1 MNKILLRALLFMV
14 IMIMTIPVY
23 GFLYDYTFTA
33 TTSTYSEITGGTQL
47 GTETSDDQ
55 RFVDPAVP
63 AGGTVNTGV
72 GLPLGFN
79 FNFNDYIFDVIA
91 INNNGWIS
99 FGQSALGATAVN
111 ITSSSGYNPLSSTS
125 VITPPQLANRVA
137 GFARDL
143 QAQAGASL
151 RMETLGTAPNR
162 VCIIQWKNYKRYGT
176 TGTGDVINFQIQLLE
191 TLNKVV
197 LVYGTITA
205 GNTTASTVQVG
216 LRGTDATDFFNR
228 TTTTD
233 WTLTSAGL
241 NNADNC
247 AFSQTVFP
255 PVNLTFEFNP
265 PVPAVNDI
273 QALAISGSQS
283 PSVGAAS
290 NYTVTVR
297 NRGSAAQTN
306 YLVKLMQGTTELA
319 SVNGPAI
326 NSMEILDVVIAWTP
340 ATTGEIDINGKVVLA
355 GDENSLND
363 VSPPLHLVVFPQGT
377 LMVTIGN
384 GTSTQR
390 YPMGSLY
397 GYERSA
403 SLYTLA
409 ELGTPG
415 LITGIQYDAST
426 QYGNVVPYRVL
437 MKTTTATAFVTEPWA
452 TTIADAQ
459 LCAEG
464 TITFDRIGWIYIPFS
479 TPFMYSGDN
488 LAVLVET
495 NYGGTGTASSQYFR
509 YTTSTTGSHH
519 YLYADTA
526 PPTTNGYLSAS
537 RPNIGISFQMTG
549 MGSLSGLVSAGG
561 NPLEGAEVA
570 IQTTTLHQLTGTA
583 GTYNFPY
590 VQPGTYQVTCTK
602 LGYVTQTQ
610 QAVITAGQATT
621 LNFVMLPAPNVDVTG
636 LVVGSDAPTVGLSEA
651 TVNLTGVI
659 NYTGT
664 TNAAGQFTIPGVMA
678 GNTYNYAITR
688 AGYQAATG
696 TITLG
701 TVNYDMGTI
710 TLNELTNPPLN
721 VHAEL
726 NTDQSAVLIN
736 WRAPGAAGPGNFF
749 DFEFDNGGW
758 VASALWNTA
767 AHPNGDWEWTN
778 TYNVALY
785 DPTGSTYTQT
795 PPQTCHS
802 GTGMWGTVI
811 YGAYTNV
818 PTSDTGWSFLRKTF
832 DLSGVSDPVLHLW
845 HYMDGYNTWDYGLI
859 KVNGTTV
866 WGDAAAAVFMPWQE
880 ITADLSAF
888 ANQSNVEVSFEWKA
902 TTVVNYA
909 GWYIDDVYIG
919 PATGVPTRLAD
930 RQVPQVTPYGHNV
943 SDRSLL
949 GYKVWRLLQGQETN
963 EAVWTLLTTTTIT
976 DTSYVN
982 TAWQSL
988 PDGEYKW
995 AVKSVYTGDVMSVA
1009 AISNMVLK
1017 HAVVN
1022 VTGTVVGSDAP
1033 TTGLEGAEVS
1043 LTGMADYSAVTNAQ
1057 GQFTIPNVYNL
1068 EDYAYTITK
1077 QGYTTATGTISVG
1090 IGNFNMGTITLNEI
1104 ALPAG
1109 GVQAVEA
1116 LPNVN
1121 ITWMEPGTGG
1131 GEWIH
1136 WDSDTND
1143 NSIGLTNGG
1152 TFDVASRWTVTDLT
1166 DFVGMS
1172 VYAVKFWPGDT
1183 GTYRIRVWT
1192 GGSATGP
1199 AQMVVDEP
1207 FTGYTIDAFNTF
1219 TLPVP
1224 VPIVAGQELWFGYN
1238 VTHAAGVYPAGT
1250 DAGPA
1255 HDGLG
1260 NMIYNNNAWTTLYTL
1275 STSLNYD
1282 WNLSA
1287 YVGYSPPTAPARMA
1301 ALQPLEMTAVP
1312 LNDGIFA
1319 ALPESRHTESA
1330 PSDYRPGASRAL
1342 VGYRVWRLL
1351 QGQEANE
1358 PVWSL
1363 LTPNTITA
1371 TAYQD
1376 IGWNAVPDG
1385 MYKWAVKAVYTGN
1398 VFSVPAF
1405 SNAIQKLTQIGTIA
1419 GIVRQSN
1426 NVAIPNAV
1434 ITAGT
1439 YTTTSNATG
1448 AYSLQVPAGTH
1459 TVTCAAA
1466 GFATATQTGVV
1477 VVTGQTTTLN
1487 FVLQP
1492 TGIVLDESFEGAT
1505 FPPTGWTQIITETG
1519 PANTYG
1525 VTPTWCRVGTITLNP
1540 PVAPPDGAWQAAM
1553 WWSYNHQDE
1562 WLISPQFTCPN
1573 TAALTF
1579 KSYVQLGSTHDDHY
1593 YVKVST
1599 DNGANWTPLWDATSQ
1614 PGGAYNDYPNTPITI
1629 PLTAY
1634 ANQDI
1639 KLAWHADDPPSA
1651 DGMWFIWV
1659 LDDILVEGVVAN
1671 PEPETPVVATAL
1683 SGNYP
1688 NPFNPETTISYSVKD
1703 KQNVMLEIYNLKGQ
1717 KVKTLVQEAKSA
1729 GTYQVKWD
1737 GTDDQAQRVTSGVYF
1752 YRMQAGDY
1760 TSVRKMI
1767 MLK

>member
-1 MNKILLRALLFMV
+1 MNKYLLRTLLFVV
-14 IMIMTIPVY
+14 ISIITLPVY
-23 GFLYDYTFTA
+23 AFLSDYTFTA
-33 TTSTYSEITGGTQL
+33 TTSTYSEITGGTL
-47 GTETSDDQ
+47 FGTESSDDQ

-72 GLPLGFN
+72 GLPIGFN
-79 FNFNDYIFDVIA
+79 FTFNDYIFDVIA

-111 ITSSSGYNPLSSTS
+111 ITSSSSYTPLSSTS
-125 VITPPQLANRVA
+125 VISPPQLANRAA

-162 VCIIQWKNYKRYGT
+162 VCIIQWKNYKRYST
-176 TGTGDVINFQIQLLE
+176 TGTGDIINFQIQLLE
-191 TLNKVV
+191 TLNKIVF
-197 LVYGTITA
+197 VYGTVTA
-205 GNTTASTVQVG
+205 GTTTASTVQVG
-216 LRGTDATDFFNR
+216 LRGADTTDFFNR
-228 TTTTD
+228 DTATD
-233 WTLTSAGL
+233 WTLTTSGTT
-241 NNADNC
+241 NAATC
-247 AFSQTVFP
+247 AFSQTIFP
-255 PVNLTFEFNP
+255 PNGLTFEFNP
-265 PVPAVNDI
+265 PVPAVNDL
-273 QALAISGSQS
+273 QALAIAGSQS

-290 NYTVTVR
+290 NYTVSVR
-297 NRGSAAQTN
+297 NRGSAPQTN
-306 YLVKLMQGTTELA
+306 YQVKLMQGTTELA

-326 NSMEILDVVIAWTP
+326 NSMEILDVVLAWTP
-340 ATTGEIDINGKVVLA
+340 TAEGEADITGKVVLA

-363 VSPPLHLVVFPQGT
+363 VSPPLHVMVFPVGT
-377 LMVTIGN
+377 MIVNIGT

-403 SLYTLA
+403 SLYTPA
-409 ELGTPG
+409 EVTTPG
-415 LITGIQYDAST
+415 LIMGIQYYATT
-426 QYGNVVPYRVL
+426 QYGNVVPYRIL

-452 TTIADAQ
+452 TTITDAQ
-459 LCAEG
+459 VCAEG
-464 TITFDRIGWIYIPFS
+464 TITFDRMGWIYIPFT
-479 TPFMYSGDN
+479 TPFPYGGDN

-519 YLYADTA
+519 YMYADNA
-526 PPTTNGYLSAS
+526 PPTTNGYLSTS
-537 RPNIGISFQMTG
+537 RPNIGIAFNMTT
-549 MGSLSGLVSAGG
+549 MGSLSGSVTSGG
-561 NPLEGAEVA
+561 NPVDGALVTIEN
-570 IQTTTLHQLTGTA
+570 TTLHQLTNAA
-583 GTYNFPY
+583 GTYSFPF
-590 VQPGTYQVTCTK
+590 VQPGTYQVTCSK
-602 LGYVTQTQ
+602 LGYQSQTQ
-610 QAVITAGQATT
+610 QVTITTGQATT
-621 LNFVMLPAPNVDVTG
+621 QNFILIASQQVNVTG
-636 LVVGSDAPTVGLSEA
+636 MVVGSDAPTVGLADA
-651 TVNLTGVI
+651 TVHLDGPLD
-659 NYTGT
+659 YDAT
-664 TNAAGQFTIPGVMA
+664 TNASGQFTITGVLS
-678 GNTYNYAITR
+678 GNTYTYTIAR
-688 AGYQAATG
+688 EGYQNATG
-696 TITLG
+696 TIMVGDT
-701 TVNYDMGTI
+701 NYNMGTI
-710 TLNELTNPPLN
+710 TLNEVAFPPS
-721 VHAEL
+721 VVVAQL
-726 NTDQSAVLIN
+726 NTEQTAVNIT
-736 WRAPGAAGPGNFF
+736 WHAPDPSSSN
-749 DFEFDNGGW
+749 FDNFEMDDGDW
-758 VASALWNTA
+758 VPSSNWSNPL
-767 AHPNGDWEWTN
+767 GDWEWTAN
-778 TYNVALY
+778 YNPASY
-785 DPTGSTYTQT
+785 TDIDTYTDT
-795 PPQTCHS
+795 PPTSAHS
-802 GTGMWGTVI
+802 GTGMWGTKI
-811 YGAYTNV
+811 QGGYTN
-818 PTSDTGWSFLRKTF
+818 SSGWSYLRKTYN
-832 DLSGVSDPVLHLW
+832 LTGVSDPVLNFW
-845 HYMDGYNTWDYGLI
+845 HYMNGYNTWDYGLI
-859 KVNGTTV
+859 LVNGTTV
-866 WGDAAAAVFMPWQE
+866 WGSSAAAVFMPWQVLNV
-880 ITADLSAF
+880 DLSAF
-888 ANQSNVEVSFEWKA
+888 ANNPNVQISFEWYA
-902 TTVVNYA
+902 TSVVSYA
-909 GWYIDDVYIG
+909 GWYIDDVYVG
-919 PATGVPTRLAD
+919 SSTGVPTRLAD
-930 RQVPQVTPYGHNV
+930 RSMPQLTPYNTG
-943 SDRSLL
+943 SLDRSLL
-949 GYKVWRLLQGQETN
+949 GYRVWRLLQGQETN
-963 EAVWTLLTTTTIT
+963 EAAWTLLTATPIT
-976 DTSYVN
+976 DTTYVN
-982 TAWQSL
+982 AGWQAL

-995 AVKSVYTGDVMSVA
+995 AVKSVYTGDVMSMPV
-1009 AISNMVLK
+1009 ISNMVLK

-1033 TTGLEGAEVS
+1033 TAGLAGAEVT
-1043 LTGMADYSAVTNAQ
+1043 LTGMADYSATTNAQ

-1068 EDYAYTITK
+1068 EDYSYSITK
-1077 QGYTTATGTISVG
+1077 QGYISANGTISVG
-1090 IGNFNMGTITLNEI
+1090 VGDFNMGIITLNEI

-1136 WDSDTND
+1136 WDADSNN

-1152 TFDVASRWTVTDLT
+1152 TFDVASRWPAANLT

-1172 VYAVKFWPGDT
+1172 LYAVKFWPGDT

-1192 GGSATGP
+1192 GGSASGP

-1207 FTGYTIDAFNTF
+1207 FTGYTVDAFNTVN
-1219 TLPVP
+1219 LSVP
-1224 VPIVAGQELWFGYN
+1224 VPIQAGQELWFGYN

-1282 WNLSA
+1282 WNLSG
-1287 YVGYSPPTAPARMA
+1287 YVGYSAPTAPARLTH
-1301 ALQPLEMTAVP
+1301 LQPLVMNVNPA
-1312 LNDGIFA
+1312 NDGIFT
-1319 ALPESRHTESA
+1319 ALPASRHTESA
-1330 PSDYRPGASRAL
+1330 LTDYRPETSRAL
-1342 VGYRVWRLL
+1342 VGYKVWRLL

-1358 PVWSL
+1358 SLWSL

-1376 IGWNAVPDG
+1376 IGWSTVTDG

-1426 NVAIPNAV
+1426 NVAIPGAV

-1439 YTTTSNATG
+1439 YTATSNATG

-1459 TVTCAAA
+1459 TVTCSAA

-1505 FPPTGWTQIITETG
+1505 FPPAGWTQIITDTG
-1519 PANTYG
+1519 AANTYG

-1540 PVAPPDGAWQAAM
+1540 PVVPPDGTWQAAL

-1573 TAALTF
+1573 DAQLTF

-1599 DNGANWTPLWDATSQ
+1599 DGGSSWTPLWDATSQ
-1614 PGGAYNDYPNTPITI
+1614 PGGAYNNYPTNPITI
-1629 PLTAY
+1629 PLAAY
-1634 ANQDI
+1634 ANQNI
-1639 KLAWHADDPPSA
+1639 KLAWHADDPPSN
-1651 DGMWFIWV
+1651 DGLWYIWV
-1659 LDDILVEGVVAN
+1659 MDDIVVEGVVAN
-1671 PEPETPVVATAL
+1671 PEPATPVIATAL

-1703 KQNVMLEIYNLKGQ
+1703 KQNVRLEIYNLKGQ
-1717 KVKTLVQEAKSA
+1717 KVRTLVQETKSA

-1737 GTDDQAQRVTSGVYF
+1737 GTDDQAQKVTSGVYL